1 MYIKLAKRTSRSL
14 VACGRIGK
22 LLLVVHND
30 ITHMIKSAHHD
41 EGYGQCADERHH
53 AKVPGQ
59 VGHREYKAP
68 NTTFFFDTDTC
79 LGFLHGRY

>member
-53 AKVPGQ
+53 AEVPGQ
-59 VGHREYKAP
+59 VGHREYKSP
-68 NTTFFFDTDTC
+68 NTTLSIDTDTC
-79 LGFLHGRY
+79 LGFLHWRY

>member
-1 MYIKLAKRTSRSL
+1 MDIKLAKRTSRSL

-53 AKVPGQ
+53 AEVPGQ
-59 VGHREYKAP
+59 VGHREYKSP
-68 NTTFFFDTDTC
+68 NTTLSIDTDTC
-79 LGFLHGRY
+79 LGFLHWRY